1 MQPISFCINTSRN
14 ELEYIKLLFKSLKDN
29 LKSDQHEII
38 VFIDSDNE
46 NTFEWLLEQKSQF
59 KDLKIL
65 KNILPVCYGYARNIN
80 EMFKFASHDIVSYI
94 QSDMVISK
102 DYDECILK
110 HVKPN
115 MIISSTRIE
124 PPLHG
129 PGPEKHTMNFGLTP
143 SEFKYE
149 EFLKYCEESRQE
161 NLTEYFFAPFT
172 LYKEVWNNIGGH
184 DTQFRRSREDSDIL
198 NRLILSG
205 VEIVQTWEALVYHFT
220 CTSSRGKGWFDK
232 TNKEAQ
238 LRARVQQQAD
248 EVEMTRMFRKWGAFS
263 HGSPSD
269 YHYNIVANIERDS
282 ANLMLLPMVEVFFDK
297 VGLADKDTYDYLVNA
312 DEHKYA
318 NQLLNFSQ
326 EDWNKYSYLYNT
338 QNLQDRFTL
347 GQVQGDVIVT
357 FKLSQI
363 NQENYDNV
371 LQNLQ
376 HIIHSAEEGDWEVG
390 GLILSVNK
398 KVNIVKDIVKVNNPE
413 IKSEHLYEVY

>member
-1 MQPISFCINTSRN
+1 MQPISFCINTARN

-29 LKSDQHEII
+29 LKSDEHEII

-46 NTFEWLLEQKSQF
+46 NTFEWLLEQKTDF

-80 EMFKFASHDIVSYI
+80 EMFKFASHDIVSYL

-102 DYDECILK
+102 GYDEYVLK

-115 MIISSTRIE
+115 MVLSSTRIE

-129 PGPEKHTMNFGLTP
+129 PGPEKHTMNFG
-143 SEFKYE
+143 
-149 EFLKYCEESRQE
+149 
-161 NLTEYFFAPFT
+161 FT
-172 LYKEVWNNIGGH
+172 MYKDVWNSIGGH
-184 DTQFRRSREDSDIL
+184 DTLFRRSREDSDIL

-232 TNKEAQ
+232 SNKEAQ
-238 LRARVQQQAD
+238 LRARMQEQAD
-248 EVEMTRMFRKWGAFS
+248 EVEMTRMFRKWGGFS
-263 HGSPSD
+263 HGKPFD
-269 YHYNIVANIERDS
+269 YHYDIVANIEFDS
-282 ANLMLLPMVEVFFDK
+282 ANLMLLPIVETFFNK
-297 VGLADKDTYDYLVNA
+297 VGVTNKDAYDYLVNA

-318 NQLLNFSQ
+318 NELLNFSQ
-326 EDWNKYSYLYNT
+326 EDWDSYSYLYNT
-338 QNLQDRFTL
+338 QNLEDRFML
-347 GQVQGDVIVT
+347 GEVEGDIILT

-363 NQENYDNV
+363 NQENYNEV

-376 HIIHSAEEGDWEVG
+376 HIVHNAEEGDWEVG
-390 GLILSVNK
+390 GLILSIKNK
-398 KVNIVKDIVKVNNPE
+398 TNNIKDKIKITNPE
-413 IKSEHLYEVY
+413 IKPKHLYEVY